1 MVQKE
6 LEIRNKERGYDLQS
20 IDAAQKQQQESAHK
34 IITLEAECR
43 RLRTMVQ
50 KRLPSPAALVKMKD
64 EVEQRGS
71 TSSAEN
77 GTRRTRTSTTVQP
90 SLRAATRRHSVS
102 EGYLVKLQEMDD
114 ENKHLR
120 QLLATKER
128 GIQSAQLQYADEA
141 CKLSVVQRQL
151 KELWSDHDLVQ
162 INNSDKFAS
171 PLVTNSKPEQLRTGK
186 QHTSLSQSRRIVV
199 TDMHLL
205 VDLAEIEKLEMESRP
220 TSESHQCST
229 DASDTYSKIFPPE
242 IVGRDQISEDGFF
255 EYPELIQDVLKLIIH
270 MHQANKISFDVI
282 LDDVTRALRSEVSA
296 KEKDA
301 VGFSY
306 QQTEI
311 DSMVVTMIEK
321 ISCMLERTTGNNVTR
336 SQLILREKTEL
347 TSQLEHLLHVCS
359 DALNGKANLQKFIDE
374 VCLTLEWVV
383 SQYFLCIGG
392 LDNVDYIMNTCN
404 ETELVRTVSM
414 QEKQAM
420 HSEMDPGMRQDL
432 QKELARTTEGQ
443 NPGAIPEYRSQI
455 QFSTCKIDEE
465 LLARQEMNDN
475 CQERQSV
482 SLGAERQV
490 LLRII
495 NRYLLFS
502 TCMVLFRMI
511 QNSVIPVL

>member
-141 CKLSVVQRQL
+141 CKVLVVQRQL
-151 KELWSDHDLVQ
+151 KELWSDHDLAQ

-186 QHTSLSQSRRIVV
+186 QHTSLSQSRRIAV
-199 TDMHLL
+199 TDMQLL

-242 IVGRDQISEDGFF
+242 IVGRDQS
-255 EYPELIQDVLKLIIH
+255 LKMGSL
-270 MHQANKISFDVI
+270 SI
-282 LDDVTRALRSEVSA
+282 LS
-296 KEKDA
+296 
-301 VGFSY
+301 
-306 QQTEI
+306 
-311 DSMVVTMIEK
+311 
-321 ISCMLERTTGNNVTR
+321 
-336 SQLILREKTEL
+336 
-347 TSQLEHLLHVCS
+347 
-359 DALNGKANLQKFIDE
+359 
-374 VCLTLEWVV
+374 
-383 SQYFLCIGG
+383 
-392 LDNVDYIMNTCN
+392 
-404 ETELVRTVSM
+404 
-414 QEKQAM
+414 
-420 HSEMDPGMRQDL
+420 
-432 QKELARTTEGQ
+432 
-443 NPGAIPEYRSQI
+443 
-455 QFSTCKIDEE
+455 
-465 LLARQEMNDN
+465 
-475 CQERQSV
+475 
-482 SLGAERQV
+482 
-490 LLRII
+490 
-495 NRYLLFS
+495 
-502 TCMVLFRMI
+502 
-511 QNSVIPVL
+511 